1 MKRYH
6 VLGIALLAG
15 LVIGCAIPAHANGMT
30 IANSYHA
37 ASVTMHRDRALCLTN
52 SGTVSIYD
60 NGTVYASNPDSA
72 LIVLHMDREHPEI
85 SNAQAWVDSVKAD
98 SPYFRCE
105 LLP

>member
-15 LVIGCAIPAHANGMT
+15 LVIGCAIPAHAST
-30 IANSYHA
+30 
-37 ASVTMHRDRALCLTN
+37 HRDRALCLTN

-85 SNAQAWVDSVKAD
+85 SNAQAWIDSVKAD

>member
-15 LVIGCAIPAHANGMT
+15 LVIGCAIPA
-30 IANSYHA
+30 HA

-60 NGTVYASNPDSA
+60 NGTVYASNPDSD